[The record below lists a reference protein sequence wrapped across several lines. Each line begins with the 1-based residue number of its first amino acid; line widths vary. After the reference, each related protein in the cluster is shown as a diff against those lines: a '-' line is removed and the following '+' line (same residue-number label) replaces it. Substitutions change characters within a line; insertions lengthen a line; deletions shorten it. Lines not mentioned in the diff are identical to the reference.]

1 MIAHYKICGP
11 LQDRSDCGVRSR
23 LSLNIGFSMT
33 MKPTSSRCLITT
45 SRSTSGLWIA
55 GYIRQRRPIIQLH
68 SSLRPSQQN
77 RKVLTRSLSFH
88 ALFEFA
94 SHICKEHTLPCT
106 KPFFPG
112 HHRPGFL
119 LVPILR
125 LALAHGRPKWASL
138 CRGARLFCMSVGLV
152 W

>member
-1 MIAHYKICGP
+1 MIVHYRICGP
-11 LQDRSDCGVRSR
+11 LQDSKRLRSPFPFEPQNRFLHDDEADQLDMSNYHISKHV
-23 LSLNIGFSMT
+23 
-33 MKPTSSRCLITT
+33 
-45 SRSTSGLWIA
+45 WIA
-55 GYIRQRRPIIQLH
+55 GYSRQRRPIIQLH

-106 KPFFPG
+106 KPFSPS

-119 LVPILR
+119 LVPMLR
-125 LALAHGRPKWASL
+125 LTVAHGRPKWASL
-138 CRGARLFCMSVGLV
+138 CRGARLFRMSVGLV